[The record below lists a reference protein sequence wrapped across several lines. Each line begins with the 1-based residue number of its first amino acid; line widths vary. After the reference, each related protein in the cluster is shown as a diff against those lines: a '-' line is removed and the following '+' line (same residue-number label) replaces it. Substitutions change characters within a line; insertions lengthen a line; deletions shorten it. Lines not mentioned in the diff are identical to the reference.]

1 MADQEQILTQHPQG
15 KRGVNISRAKY
26 DTIRAAMIEALRSEG
41 ALITTELIGYVS
53 LAQPNFEGSIP
64 WYTESVK
71 LDLEARGVIERIPK
85 TRPEQLR
92 LTGRDG

>member
-26 DTIRAAMIEALRSEG
+26 DTIRAAMIAALRSEG
-41 ALITTELIGYVS
+41 ALITTELIGHVAI
-53 LAQPNFEGSIP
+53 AQPNFEGSIP